1 MSLAGLYQAVRIPI
15 FLALYGFLGLVLWM
29 LWQDIKS
36 TRRLIALT
44 TEPAGELV
52 ELSSEQSHTLMP
64 VTSLGRASSNVIAL
78 PDPAVSLEHALITR
92 RDGVWWLE
100 DLHSRNGTHLN
111 SHQLETA
118 AVITS
123 GDIVS
128 IGHSRFKI
136 HIHPTSS

>member
-1 MSLAGLYQAVRIPI
+1 MSLTSLYQVLRVLIS
-15 FLALYGFLGLVLWM
+15 LALYAFIGLALWM

-44 TEPAGELV
+44 TVPAGELV
-52 ELSSEQSHTLMP
+52 ELSGEESHALMP

-78 PDPAVSLEHALITR
+78 PDPAISLEHALITR
-92 RDGVWWLE
+92 REGVWWLE

-111 SHQLETA
+111 SQRLEMPT
-118 AVITS
+118 VITS

-136 HIHPTSS
+136 LIRPPST

>member
-111 SHQLETA
+111 GHQLETA

-136 HIHPTSS
+136 HIRPTSS

>member
-1 MSLAGLYQAVRIPI
+1 MSLVSPYQVLRVLI
-15 FLALYGFLGLVLWM
+15 FLALYAFIGLVLWM

-44 TEPAGELV
+44 TVPAGELV
-52 ELSSEQSHTLMP
+52 ELSSEQSHPLMP
-64 VTSLGRASSNVIAL
+64 VTSLGRATSNVIAL
-78 PDPAVSLEHALITR
+78 PDPTVSLEHALITR
-92 RDGVWWLE
+92 REGVWWLE
-100 DLHSRNGTHLN
+100 DLHSRNGIHLN
-111 SHQLETA
+111 SQRLETP

-123 GDIVS
+123 GDIIS